1 MTQAGEAL
9 EEAGPACA
17 AQVYLAAA
25 TEEMKLRP
33 APYVSGAPGYCKVE
47 VQPRRPE
54 DDPARM
60 LLAVAGAGNAVL
72 AVADALGEDQADRKL
87 AREADILRG
96 EIARSDAKCAVLTAI
111 TGAAAVFSLTQA
123 HLPGMGGQAAV
134 LAALLF
140 AAATVLSLSALR
152 PQDGTAP
159 WRRWRTMTPGQVAAD
174 VFGAHGDGGTAR
186 VIAQLSGI
194 ATLKYR
200 LVRHA
205 IDLAGGGI
213 LALAVMLAL
222 ATGLLS

>member
-1 MTQAGEAL
+1 MTQAREAL
-9 EEAGPACA
+9 EAGSA
-17 AQVYLAAA
+17 AQLYLAAA

-33 APYVSGAPGYCKVE
+33 ASYMSGAPGYCAVE
-47 VQPRRPE
+47 VQPSRAD

-72 AVADALGEDQADRKL
+72 AVADALAEDQAEGRL
-87 AREADILRG
+87 AREADVLRG
-96 EIARSDAKCAVLTAI
+96 EIARTDAKCAVLTAI
-111 TGAAAVFSLTQA
+111 TGAAAAFSLTQA
-123 HLPGMGGQAAV
+123 HLPGMGKPAAV
-134 LAALLF
+134 LAAILF

-159 WRRWRTMTPGQVAAD
+159 WRRWRAMTPGEVTAD
-174 VFGAHGDGGTAR
+174 VFGPHGDGGTAR
-186 VIAQLSGI
+186 AITQLSGI
-194 ATLKYR
+194 ATVKYR

-213 LALAVMLAL
+213 LALAVTLAL